1 MSKFAEQAER
11 VAQICAAVATAAFL
25 SSGLVYLY
33 LGRWTVTMQD
43 YWVIYE
49 TCLKHSWLEAALT
62 KDNYQ
67 PLFFPSLIWLADLRF
82 FRGDQQLL
90 FFAGMILLFC
100 TAALLLVPL
109 WRDKTMGLTAKL
121 AATLVVTVGNFWM
134 GRGSIITSGGFL
146 CLCSLAIGGAVL
158 AFLWLPATRSESPRF
173 LKAYLIVL
181 ASAFVASLSFGSGLA
196 VWPTLLLLGWGLRL
210 PGRSLFVLL
219 AGGLTAAVVYVLLPG
234 ASGQV
239 PSETLPLL
247 LAGGKG
253 LQHLCLLLGAPFL
266 YAEAAWGSLPIS
278 DELAATS
285 LLSLSCGALGLV
297 FAGLAAAPKLMRR
310 DLGQSQLELTA
321 LGLVIFNL
329 VAMAVIV
336 VGRAAYF
343 VTNPSQAS
351 APRYLFWSSL
361 FWTGLLLVAIQRAES
376 KKWLRWPVCLL
387 ALALPIGVFPSH
399 YKQGLSWRFAN
410 YLAESAATSLINGMR
425 DDQRVKILF
434 RDPQQVYRMAPKLRA
449 HRLDMFADG
458 LQDWIGRGETSLFS
472 GRHAWK
478 HFNGSCHIDAL
489 VKDANG
495 DTAARV
501 TGWSVKTKHAIPK
514 VLVLV
519 DAEGV
524 VCGVARS
531 WRTNRLISR
540 IFYQGRFAGSSFLGY
555 IRNYDPQRRYI
566 VRCADDRI
574 LSDEQIIVG
583 DK

>member
-1 MSKFAEQAER
+1 M
-11 VAQICAAVATAAFL
+11 
-25 SSGLVYLY
+25 
-33 LGRWTVTMQD
+33 
-43 YWVIYE
+43 
-49 TCLKHSWLEAALT
+49 
-62 KDNYQ
+62 
-67 PLFFPSLIWLADLRF
+67 
-82 FRGDQQLL
+82 
-90 FFAGMILLFC
+90 
-100 TAALLLVPL
+100 
-109 WRDKTMGLTAKL
+109 
-121 AATLVVTVGNFWM
+121 
-134 GRGSIITSGGFL
+134 
-146 CLCSLAIGGAVL
+146 
-158 AFLWLPATRSESPRF
+158 
-173 LKAYLIVL
+173 
-181 ASAFVASLSFGSGLA
+181 
-196 VWPTLLLLGWGLRL
+196 
-210 PGRSLFVLL
+210 
-219 AGGLTAAVVYVLLPG
+219 
-234 ASGQV
+234 
-239 PSETLPLL
+239 
-247 LAGGKG
+247 
-253 LQHLCLLLGAPFL
+253 LLGAPFL
-266 YAEAAWGSLPIS
+266 YAEAAWSSLPIS
-278 DELAATS
+278 DELPATS

-343 VTNPSQAS
+343 VTNPSQVS

-387 ALALPIGVFPSH
+387 ALAVPIGVLPSH
-399 YKQGLSWRFAN
+399 YEQGLRWRFAN
-410 YLAESAATSLINGMR
+410 YLAESAATSLINGVR
-425 DDQRVKILF
+425 DEQRIKILF
-434 RDPQQVYRMAPKLRA
+434 PDPKQVYRLAPQLRA
-449 HRLDMFADG
+449 RRLDMFADG
-458 LQDWIGRGETSLFS
+458 LQDWIGQCETSLFS
-472 GRHAWK
+472 GRHASK

-501 TGWSVKTKHAIPK
+501 TGWSVKTRHAIPK

-531 WRTNRLISR
+531 WRINRLISR
-540 IFYQGRFAGSSFLGY
+540 IFYQGWFAGNSFLGY